1 MNKITLVIALGIGLT
16 LGLAAP
22 SAQADPIVQQLATP
36 SITAAQFNSMFTPA
50 TDSSG
55 NAIPVNTSNFQ
66 FDGAPVSGTIQS
78 QVFTGTGADAGL
90 TAYAYQIGVN
100 NVSDGSGE
108 PVQVNSASF
117 HFGSTPI
124 TTKFPADSAGPAA
137 TGSAFVVTGGAVGG
151 LSNQPQGLSP
161 TSLAWQ
167 PGTTVGSLTAQFLDA
182 KSNAGPIMA
191 GNNSAVFVV
200 ITDTPNYTKNLVS
213 VQSPDPPIS
222 ATTTVLAPTGGTIS
236 PVPAP
241 EPTTVLAW
249 TGVLGGIALVRHVRK
264 NRIVLA

>member
-16 LGLAAP
+16 LGLAVP
-22 SAQADPIVQQLATP
+22 SAQADPIVQQIATP
-36 SITAAQFNSMFTPA
+36 SITASQFNSMFTPA

-55 NAIPVNTSNFQ
+55 NAIPVNTSSFQ

-90 TAYAYQIGVN
+90 TAYAYQISAK
-100 NVSDGSGE
+100 NVSDSSGE
-108 PVQVNSASF
+108 PVQVNSTSF

-124 TTKFPADSAGPAA
+124 TTTFPANSTGPAA
-137 TGSAFVVTGGAVGG
+137 SGSAFVVTGGAVGG

-167 PGTTVGSLTAQFLDA
+167 PGTSVGSLTAQFLDS
-182 KSNAGPIMA
+182 KSNAGPIAA
-191 GNNSAVFVV
+191 GGNSAVFVV
-200 ITDTPNYTKNLVS
+200 ITDTPNFTTNFAS
-213 VQSPDPPIS
+213 VQSPDPQVGS
-222 ATTTVLAPTGGTIS
+222 LTTVLAPTGGTIS

-249 TGVLGGIALVRHVRK
+249 TGVLGGVALVRHVRK
-264 NRIVLA
+264 NRIVVA

>member
-1 MNKITLVIALGIGLT
+1 MNKITLALALGTGLT

-22 SAQADPIVQQLATP
+22 SAQADPIVQQLPTP
-36 SITAAQFNSMFTPA
+36 SITAAQFNSLFTPA

-55 NAIPVNTSNFQ
+55 NAVPVNTSSFQ

-78 QVFTGTGADAGL
+78 QVFTGTGKDAGL

-100 NVSDGSGE
+100 NVNDGNGE

-117 HFGSTPI
+117 HFGSTP
-124 TTKFPADSAGPAA
+124 TTTTFDSNGTDPAA
-137 TGSAFVVTGGAVGG
+137 TGTSFAVTGGPIGG
-151 LSNQPQGLSP
+151 LSNLPQGLTP

-167 PGTTVGSLTAQFLDA
+167 TGSKVGSLTAQFLDS
-182 KSNAGPIMA
+182 KSNAGPIGA
-191 GNNSAVFVV
+191 GGNSATFVV
-200 ITDTPNYTKNLVS
+200 ITDTPNFTTNFAN
-213 VQSPDPPIS
+213 VQSPDPQVGGL
-222 ATTTVLAPTGGTIS
+222 TTVLAPTGGTIA

-249 TGVLGGIALVRHVRK
+249 AGVLGGIALVRRVRK
-264 NRIVLA
+264 NRLVVA

>member
-1 MNKITLVIALGIGLT
+1 MNKITLALALAIGLT
-16 LGLAAP
+16 LGLAVP

-36 SITAAQFNSMFTPA
+36 SITAAQFNSLFTPA

-55 NAIPVNTSNFQ
+55 KVVPVNTSTFQ
-66 FDGAPVSGTIQS
+66 FDGAPVSGTLQS

-100 NVSDGSGE
+100 NATDGSGE
-108 PVQVNSASF
+108 PIQVNSASF

-124 TTKFPADSAGPAA
+124 TTTFPANGTDPAVKG
-137 TGSAFVVTGGAVGG
+137 TAFAITGGPVGG
-151 LSNQPQGLSP
+151 LSNQPEGLTP

-167 PGTTVGSLTAQFLDA
+167 PGSSVGSLTAQFLDS
-182 KSNAGPIMA
+182 KSNAGPIGA
-191 GNNSAVFVV
+191 GGNSAVFVV
-200 ITDTPNYTKNLVS
+200 ITDTPNFTTNFAS
-213 VQSPDPPIS
+213 VQSPDPQVGGL
-222 ATTTVLAPTGGTIS
+222 TTVLAPTGGTVA

-249 TGVLGGIALVRHVRK
+249 AGVLGGIALVRRVRK
-264 NRIVLA
+264 NRIVVA